1 MTFRSVQLLKQKP
14 RITDVSPNELS
25 PICTWPGISSNFFEK
40 ETTVRSFFSVS
51 SVRPS
56 TRQNRVASSSFKFNT
71 PLAPTS
77 LVRRSSS
84 SAATAQPRLRPSS
97 PRTERQRRA
106 HLEAMSIQI
115 LFCRRKCA
123 ESIEMI
129 YSLVNWSPDQLSW
142 KRRIAAQLNKFH
154 LPAGRRRHR
163 YHYRQGPSIPNCL
176 SVLQ

>member
-1 MTFRSVQLLKQKP
+1 MNYHQFVLGQEFRQTSSRRKQP
-14 RITDVSPNELS
+14 SEA
-25 PICTWPGISSNFFEK
+25 
-40 ETTVRSFFSVS
+40 FS
-51 SVRPS
+51 PS

-84 SAATAQPRLRPSS
+84 TAATAQPRLRPSS

-106 HLEAMSIQI
+106 HLGAMSIQI

-142 KRRIAAQLNKFH
+142 KRRIAAQLNKFL
-154 LPAGRRRHR
+154 LPAGRHRHR